1 MEIPWQQLTVTFLA
15 ALIVYFSFQLAA
27 WNIAPWHDVFT
38 IFLVIL
44 SGVGFITSGIYYG
57 EARAYRE
64 TLRLIMENKQEAE
77 EAEKKQA

>member
-27 WNIAPWHDVFT
+27 WSIAPWHDIFT

-44 SGVGFITSGIYYG
+44 SGIGFITSGIYYG

-64 TLRLIMENKQEAE
+64 TLKLITQSKKE
-77 EAEKKQA
+77 EIKTAV